1 MIQKIISSGDT
12 GVARIGLE
20 VAKDLGIP
28 TGGTA
33 PMNFWTE
40 DGKDLELKTVFGLVE
55 GPAGYIA
62 RTKQNVLDSDA
73 TLLFGDLSSAGS
85 KMTIDFCKEL
95 DKPYMENPGY
105 LDIMQFCEYKTIR
118 TVNIAGNR
126 GSKLTKEQ
134 KIEIYA
140 ILECAFKLINDL

>member
-1 MIQKIISSGDT
+1 
-12 GVARIGLE
+12 
-20 VAKDLGIP
+20 
-28 TGGTA
+28 
-33 PMNFWTE
+33 
-40 DGKDLELKTVFGLVE
+40 
-55 GPAGYIA
+55 
-62 RTKQNVLDSDA
+62 
-73 TLLFGDLSSAGS
+73 
-85 KMTIDFCKEL
+85 MTIDFCKEL

-105 LDIMQFCEYKTIR
+105 LDIMQFCEYKAIR